1 VRAAARRP
9 VPLRLGDRTVI
20 TSMIDADAVTET
32 ELAPEVVTDIST
44 ALSTATAAQTTANGR
59 NKIFYTT
66 AAPTNP
72 QSGYALV
79 TGDLWFDSDNGYRLA
94 QWNGSAWVDFGLG
107 NAAIGSLDA
116 GKITAGII
124 SSIEI
129 QGGTP
134 VSGVYPF
141 RVTTAGVVTASSGT
155 VGGFTLSTT
164 QLSASYSGGTV
175 SGTLSVSS
183 SGTIV
188 STYTDSAVAGGYAST
203 VRVNDLANASGA
215 GVLSV
220 QLVTSVSNQITYYT
234 ASGSYTPSDSRIKNV
249 IDAEFDALSVINA
262 VDVVKFAWKADP
274 TAQEHVGFLAQQ
286 LYENIKEAAIPGG
299 EDAGVRPW
307 MIAKEAL
314 IPYLAKSVQQLSD
327 KIAALEA
334 RISELES

>member
-1 VRAAARRP
+1 MRAAARRP

-44 ALSTATAAQTTANGR
+44 ALSTATAAQATADQR
-59 NKIFYTT
+59 NKIFYT
-66 AAPTNP
+66 ASAPTATAVN
-72 QSGYALV
+72 
-79 TGDLWFDSDNGYRLA
+79 DLWFDSDNGYRLA

-107 NAAIGSLDA
+107 NAAIGNLDA

-129 QGGTP
+129 RGGNPAT
-134 VSGVYPF
+134 GVYPF
-141 RVTTAGVVTASSGT
+141 TVSPLGFVTASSGT
-155 VGGFTLSTT
+155 VGGFTLSNT

-188 STYTDSAVAGGYAST
+188 STYADSAVAGGYAST
-203 VRVNDLANASGA
+203 VRINDLANPSAA
-215 GVLSV
+215 GMLSV
-220 QLVTSVSNQITYYT
+220 QLISAAGNNITYYT
-234 ASGSYTPSDSRIKNV
+234 GNGQFTASDARLKNV
-249 IDAEFDALSVINA
+249 INTEFDALSVINA
-262 VDVVKFAWKADP
+262 IDVVKFAWKADP

-286 LYENIKEAAIPGG
+286 TYEHVKEAAMPGG
-299 EDAGVRPW
+299 EDADIRPW
-307 MIAKEAL
+307 LLNTGAL
-314 IPYLAKSVQQLSD
+314 IPYLAGSVRQLSD